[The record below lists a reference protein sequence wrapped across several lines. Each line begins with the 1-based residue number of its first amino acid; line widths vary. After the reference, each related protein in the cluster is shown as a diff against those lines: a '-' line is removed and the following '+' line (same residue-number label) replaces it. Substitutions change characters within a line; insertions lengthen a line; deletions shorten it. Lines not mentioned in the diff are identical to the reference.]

1 MLTPKNVMAS
11 LNGWRR
17 LGLVF
22 VALWFAGIVLI
33 AITGDASGLLS
44 SDATETRQQ
53 LVPMTPEELAERQKR
68 ESGKPWEKYAEG
80 RSDYKMDEVQII
92 VSSASPLKIGIVGLL
107 VPLVVWLLM
116 EGVVLV
122 ALWVIAG
129 FSAGKGK
136 SSN

>member
-1 MLTPKNVMAS
+1 MAS

>member
-1 MLTPKNVMAS
+1 
-11 LNGWRR
+11 
-17 LGLVF
+17 
-22 VALWFAGIVLI
+22 
-33 AITGDASGLLS
+33 
-44 SDATETRQQ
+44 
-53 LVPMTPEELAERQKR
+53 MTPEELAERQKR